1 MDTKTVLMIEDD
13 QAISSLNEMML
24 TLKSGGAIRSLKA
37 DTLAEGR
44 ALLDESIDLVIL
56 DLMLP
61 DGSGLDFAAE
71 IQAKTNAP
79 ILMLTAK
86 SALSDK
92 LEGLKAGGVDY
103 ITKPYSVDELC
114 VKVVSMLNML
124 ARRDRETAPKALVKG
139 ALILDTISGRA
150 CIAGEDL
157 LFRPKEFALL
167 LFLARREGQLV
178 SAEEIYESV
187 WRQPLAQDKRAL
199 AAAVSRLRKKL
210 PGSGY
215 TVISVYG
222 SGYRFETG

>member
-1 MDTKTVLMIEDD
+1 MIEDD
-13 QAISSLNEMML
+13 QAISALNEMML

-37 DTLAEGR
+37 DTLAGGR
-44 ALLDESIDLVIL
+44 ALLDESIGLVIL

-86 SALSDK
+86 SAGSDK
-92 LEGLKAGGVDY
+92 LEGLKVGGVDY
-103 ITKPYSVDELC
+103 ITKPYNVDELC
-114 VKVVSMLNML
+114 LKVVSMLNM
-124 ARRDRETAPKALVKG
+124 
-139 ALILDTISGRA
+139 
-150 CIAGEDL
+150 
-157 LFRPKEFALL
+157 
-167 LFLARREGQLV
+167 LARREGQLV

-187 WRQPLAQDKRAL
+187 WNLPLAQDKQAL

-215 TVISVYG
+215 TVLSVYG